1 MDMAKFKAT
10 WGEFKNIRFVITPYK
25 ESPTKK
31 VYGVSLYNNIRKTD
45 GSNGYTVKTAR
56 IGIINNSEPFGLI
69 EFTEA
74 YLDEHPEMRFVT
86 VTRCKDADGAVYFE
100 FGTRSSPQ
108 KPIESTPK
116 RILAQK
122 EAVRQAARKYVKKAK
137 ASEYESDI
145 DDYLFDIEDDTHVHA
160 ADSHEINATS
170 KQVSHNADSDKSK
183 VIAITGAAAGI
194 GRATVLKFLAE
205 GWRVAF
211 CDIEE
216 KACVA
221 LQKEIRSLGYA
232 DATFYLSKV
241 DVKDRTEVNT
251 WISGAATFF
260 GRIDALFANAGIHR
274 SNTIMNITDNE
285 LDLMMNTNIKGTII
299 TIQEALPF
307 VKDADKG
314 SIVINCSDQFFIGKS
329 NNFGYGLTK
338 GALGQITRSLAVDLA
353 PMGIRVN
360 AVCPGTIRTPL
371 SEAAIKRY
379 ADKVGISS
387 EEAWAEEGQLFLSGR
402 CGTSDEVAEVVY
414 FLTEKGTFTTGS
426 HYLVDGG
433 ICAR

>member
-45 GSNGYTVKTAR
+45 GSNSYTVKTAR

-137 ASEYESDI
+137 ASEHESDI
-145 DDYLFDIEDDTHVHA
+145 DDELFEIEDDAHVHA
-160 ADSHEINATS
+160 AESHAIDATS
-170 KQVSHNADSDKSK
+170 KRVSHNTNSDKSK

-205 GWRVAF
+205 GWSVAF

-241 DVKDRTEVNT
+241 DVKDRSEVNT

-285 LDLMMNTNIKGTII
+285 LDYY
-299 TIQEALPF
+299 
-307 VKDADKG
+307 
-314 SIVINCSDQFFIGKS
+314 SR
-329 NNFGYGLTK
+329 GLTFPK
-338 GALGQITRSLAVDLA
+338 GCRQRLHR
-353 PMGIRVN
+353 N
-360 AVCPGTIRTPL
+360 
-371 SEAAIKRY
+371 
-379 ADKVGISS
+379 
-387 EEAWAEEGQLFLSGR
+387 
-402 CGTSDEVAEVVY
+402 
-414 FLTEKGTFTTGS
+414 
-426 HYLVDGG
+426 
-433 ICAR
+433 

>member
-74 YLDEHPEMRFVT
+74 YLDEYPEMRFVT

-137 ASEYESDI
+137 AYEYESDI
-145 DDYLFDIEDDTHVHA
+145 DEDLLEVEDDAHVHA
-160 ADSHEINATS
+160 AESHAIDAS
-170 KQVSHNADSDKSK
+170 KRVSHKANGDNSK

-241 DVKDRTEVNT
+241 DVKERSEVNT
-251 WISGAATFF
+251 WICGAATFF

-307 VKDADKG
+307 LKDADKG

-387 EEAWAEEGQLFLSGR
+387 EQAWAEEGQLFLSGR

>member
-145 DDYLFDIEDDTHVHA
+145 DEDLLEIEDDAHA
-160 ADSHEINATS
+160 AESHAIDATS
-170 KQVSHNADSDKSK
+170 KRVSHKANGDNSK

-232 DATFYLSKV
+232 DASFYLSKV
-241 DVKDRTEVNT
+241 DVKERSEVNT

-307 VKDADKG
+307 LKDAVKG

-387 EEAWAEEGQLFLSGR
+387 EQAWAEEGQLFLSGR
-402 CGTSDEVAEVVY
+402 CGTSDEVAELVY

>member
-74 YLDEHPEMRFVT
+74 YLDEYPEMRFVT

-145 DDYLFDIEDDTHVHA
+145 DEDLLEIEDDVHA
-160 ADSHEINATS
+160 AESHAIDATS
-170 KQVSHNADSDKSK
+170 KRVFHNTNSDKSK

-232 DATFYLSKV
+232 DASFYLSKV
-241 DVKDRTEVNT
+241 DVKERSEVNT

-307 VKDADKG
+307 LKDADKG

-387 EEAWAEEGQLFLSGR
+387 EQAWAEEGQLFLSGR
-402 CGTSDEVAEVVY
+402 CGTSDEVAELVY